1 MLKGLNQ
8 QKKKVVDLQ
17 LGFWGRKE
25 SQFRLW

>member
-1 MLKGLNQ
+1 MLNGLNQ
-8 QKKKVVDLQ
+8 QEKVVDLQ